1 MSRPQKLQFVKK
13 LHVNPKN
20 LRSTSRLPPNF
31 EFSPR
36 FATFAMV
43 ERLLR
48 TLELHQSGRECPP
61 AGAHNINLS
70 MAKSSTFF
78 GLRRGSTKSLTF
90 QVSDG
95 KQITKDRVSVVK
107 NPRSQAQMVQRAIMK
122 TASSAYNAG
131 KEIFDHSF
139 EGTTYGQPSMSLF
152 RSLNSQLLR
161 QSLPNI
167 NISEWSAASD
177 AIYPNPY
184 IVSKG
189 TLPTAHANYTNGPD
203 ASLHTAAGEPFGP
216 LGPLDQDAL
225 LKALGAQVGDMLT
238 VLIIDSDH
246 KFSWCRIKINEIA
259 FGPGFITFEISDP
272 EAFTAS
278 WKVADGKGT
287 LAVTS
292 PLTVEASATILS
304 RKGNGVWL
312 RSPEQ
317 MSSIE
322 THNYDDVIVDYP
334 VGDSYILNGGK
345 K

>member
-1 MSRPQKLQFVKK
+1 
-13 LHVNPKN
+13 
-20 LRSTSRLPPNF
+20 
-31 EFSPR
+31 
-36 FATFAMV
+36 
-43 ERLLR
+43 
-48 TLELHQSGRECPP
+48 
-61 AGAHNINLS
+61 

-90 QVSDG
+90 SVTNG
-95 KQITKDRVSVVK
+95 KQVTKDRVSIVK

-161 QSLPNI
+161 QSLPAI
-167 NISEWSAASD
+167 NISEWSAESND
-177 AIYPNPY
+177 IYPNAY

-189 TLPTAHANYTNGPD
+189 TLPTAHAKMYGAKLN
-203 ASLHTAAGEPFGP
+203 AATGAPLEPY
-216 LGPLDQDAL
+216 DQEAL

-246 KFSWCRIKINEIA
+246 RFSWCRIKIN
-259 FGPGFITFEISDP
+259 GNTYDKNFITFEMSDP
-272 EAFTAS
+272 DAFNAS
-278 WKVADGKGT
+278 WTVADGKGT
-287 LAVTS
+287 LEVS
-292 PLTVEASATILS
+292 SRLSVEATATILS
-304 RKGNGVWL
+304 RKGDSVWL

-317 MSSIE
+317 MVLINQDA
-322 THNYDDVIVDYP
+322 HNYDDVIGGYP

>member
-1 MSRPQKLQFVKK
+1 
-13 LHVNPKN
+13 
-20 LRSTSRLPPNF
+20 
-31 EFSPR
+31 
-36 FATFAMV
+36 
-43 ERLLR
+43 
-48 TLELHQSGRECPP
+48 
-61 AGAHNINLS
+61 

-90 QVSDG
+90 AVSDG

-131 KEIFDHSF
+131 KQIFDHSF

-167 NISEWSAASD
+167 NISEWSAESD

-189 TLPTAHANYTNGPD
+189 TLPTAHAKMFLNADEDSVLKAKSGAP
-203 ASLHTAAGEPFGP
+203 LEPS
-216 LGPLDQDAL
+216 DQDAL
-225 LKALGAQVGDMLT
+225 LKALGAQEGDMLT

-246 KFSWCRIKINEIA
+246 KFSWCRIKINGGTFDEK
-259 FGPGFITFEISDP
+259 FITFEMNDP
-272 EAFTAS
+272 YAFDAT
-278 WKVADGKGT
+278 WTVADGKGR
-287 LAVTS
+287 LNVS
-292 PLTVEASATILS
+292 SELTVEATATILS

-317 MSSIE
+317 MDSKNA
-322 THNYDDVIVDYP
+322 HNYDDVIVDYP
-334 VGDSYILNGGK
+334 VGDSYFLNGGK

>member
-1 MSRPQKLQFVKK
+1 
-13 LHVNPKN
+13 
-20 LRSTSRLPPNF
+20 
-31 EFSPR
+31 
-36 FATFAMV
+36 
-43 ERLLR
+43 
-48 TLELHQSGRECPP
+48 
-61 AGAHNINLS
+61 

-90 QVSDG
+90 SVTNG
-95 KQITKDRVSVVK
+95 KQVTKDRVSIVK

-167 NISEWSAASD
+167 NISEWSSESD

-189 TLPTAHANYTNGPD
+189 TLTTAHAKLIMNEGED
-203 ASLHTAAGEPFGP
+203 SALHAVTGAPLEPYAE
-216 LGPLDQDAL
+216 DAL

-246 KFSWCRIKINEIA
+246 KFSWIRIKIN
-259 FGPGFITFEISDP
+259 GGTYDKNFITFEVSDP
-272 EAFTAS
+272 FAFDAS
-278 WKVADGKGT
+278 WTVTDGKGKLT
-287 LAVTS
+287 VSS
-292 PLTVEASATILS
+292 PLSVEATATILS
-304 RKGNGVWL
+304 RKGDNVWL

-317 MSSIE
+317 MVS
-322 THNYDDVIVDYP
+322 TDAHNYDDVIGGYP

-345 K
+345 N

>member
-1 MSRPQKLQFVKK
+1 
-13 LHVNPKN
+13 
-20 LRSTSRLPPNF
+20 
-31 EFSPR
+31 
-36 FATFAMV
+36 
-43 ERLLR
+43 
-48 TLELHQSGRECPP
+48 
-61 AGAHNINLS
+61 

-90 QVSDG
+90 SVTNG
-95 KQITKDRVSVVK
+95 KQVTKDRVSIVK

-189 TLPTAHANYTNGPD
+189 TLPTTHAKMSLNGENG
-203 ASLHTAAGEPFGP
+203 SKLLTVAGGDISA
-216 LGPLDQDAL
+216 LDQDGVL
-225 LKALGAQVGDMLT
+225 EALGAQVGDMLT

-246 KFSWCRIKINEIA
+246 KFSWCRIKIN
-259 FGPGFITFEISDP
+259 GNTYDSKFITIEISDP
-272 EAFTAS
+272 EAFNAS
-278 WKVADGKGT
+278 WTVSGGRGT
-287 LAVTS
+287 LVVSS
-292 PLTVEASATILS
+292 PLSVEATATILS
-304 RKGNGVWL
+304 RKGDSVWL

-317 MSSIE
+317 MVTTG
-322 THNYDDVIVDYP
+322 THNYDDVIGGYP
-334 VGDSYILNGGK
+334 VGDAYILNGGK

>member
-1 MSRPQKLQFVKK
+1 
-13 LHVNPKN
+13 
-20 LRSTSRLPPNF
+20 
-31 EFSPR
+31 
-36 FATFAMV
+36 
-43 ERLLR
+43 
-48 TLELHQSGRECPP
+48 
-61 AGAHNINLS
+61 

-90 QVSDG
+90 SVTNG
-95 KQITKDRVSVVK
+95 KQVTKDRVSIVK

-161 QSLPNI
+161 QSMPAI
-167 NISEWSAASD
+167 NISEWSAESD

-189 TLPTAHANYTNGPD
+189 TLPTAHAKFVGSNLHAANGAP
-203 ASLHTAAGEPFGP
+203 LEPYA
-216 LGPLDQDAL
+216 QDAL

-246 KFSWCRIKINEIA
+246 KFSWCRIKIN
-259 FGPGFITFEISDP
+259 GNTYDSNFITFEISDP
-272 EAFTAS
+272 EAFNAS
-278 WKVADGKGT
+278 WSVADGKGT

-292 PLTVEASATILS
+292 PLTVEATATILS
-304 RKGNGVWL
+304 RKGDSVWL

-317 MSSIE
+317 MVLLDE
-322 THNYDDVIVDYP
+322 AKHNYDDVIGGYP

>member
-1 MSRPQKLQFVKK
+1 
-13 LHVNPKN
+13 
-20 LRSTSRLPPNF
+20 
-31 EFSPR
+31 
-36 FATFAMV
+36 
-43 ERLLR
+43 
-48 TLELHQSGRECPP
+48 
-61 AGAHNINLS
+61 

-189 TLPTAHANYTNGPD
+189 TLPTVHAHFATGPNER
-203 ASLHTAAGEPFGP
+203 LHTVTGQPIDTIGS
-216 LGPLDQDAL
+216 LDQDVL

-238 VLIIDSDH
+238 VLIIDADH
-246 KFSWCRIKINEIA
+246 KFSWCRIKINDTA
-259 FGPGFITFEISDP
+259 FGPDFITFEISDP

-278 WKVADGKGT
+278 WTVADGKGT
-287 LAVTS
+287 LKMSS
-292 PLTVEASATILS
+292 PLTVEATATILS

-317 MSSIE
+317 MVSLPL
-322 THNYDDVIVDYP
+322 HNYDDVIGDYP

>member
-1 MSRPQKLQFVKK
+1 
-13 LHVNPKN
+13 
-20 LRSTSRLPPNF
+20 
-31 EFSPR
+31 
-36 FATFAMV
+36 
-43 ERLLR
+43 
-48 TLELHQSGRECPP
+48 
-61 AGAHNINLS
+61 

-90 QVSDG
+90 AVNNGQQV
-95 KQITKDRVSVVK
+95 TKDRVSVVK

-131 KEIFDHSF
+131 KKIFDHSF
-139 EGTTYGQPSMSLF
+139 EGTSYGQPSMSLF

-167 NISEWSAASD
+167 NISEWEAASD

-189 TLPTAHANYTNGPD
+189 TLPTAHAKWVSQELHAWNGAPLV
-203 ASLHTAAGEPFGP
+203 AS
-216 LGPLDQDAL
+216 DQDAL

-246 KFSWCRIKINEIA
+246 KFSWCRIKINGDK
-259 FGPGFITFEISDP
+259 FDQNFITFEMSNPD
-272 EAFTAS
+272 AYNAS
-278 WKVADGKGT
+278 WTVADGKGT
-287 LAVTS
+287 LKVSTTLS
-292 PLTVEASATILS
+292 VEAFATILS
-304 RKGNGVWL
+304 RKGNNVWL

-317 MSSIE
+317 ME
-322 THNYDDVIVDYP
+322 LFNENAHNYDDVIVDYP
-334 VGDSYILNGGK
+334 VGDAYILNGGK

>member
-1 MSRPQKLQFVKK
+1 
-13 LHVNPKN
+13 
-20 LRSTSRLPPNF
+20 
-31 EFSPR
+31 
-36 FATFAMV
+36 
-43 ERLLR
+43 
-48 TLELHQSGRECPP
+48 
-61 AGAHNINLS
+61 

-90 QVSDG
+90 SVTNG
-95 KQITKDRVSVVK
+95 KQVTKDRVSIVK

-161 QSLPNI
+161 QSLPAI
-167 NISEWSAASD
+167 NISEWEAASD

-189 TLPTAHANYTNGPD
+189 TLPTAHAKLIMNEGEDSTLNA
-203 ASLHTAAGEPFGP
+203 ASGAPLEPYAE
-216 LGPLDQDAL
+216 DAL
-225 LKALGAQVGDMLT
+225 LTALGAQVGDMLT

-246 KFSWCRIKINEIA
+246 KFSWIRIKIN
-259 FGPGFITFEISDP
+259 GGTYDKNFITFEISDP
-272 EAFTAS
+272 FAFDAS
-278 WKVADGKGT
+278 WTVTDGKGKLT
-287 LAVTS
+287 VSS
-292 PLTVEASATILS
+292 PLSVEATATILS
-304 RKGNGVWL
+304 RKGDSVWL

-317 MSSIE
+317 MVS
-322 THNYDDVIVDYP
+322 TDAHNYDDVIGGYP

>member
-1 MSRPQKLQFVKK
+1 MLIRRTSEVP
-13 LHVNPKN
+13 PAY
-20 LRSTSRLPPNF
+20 LRSLKSPQDLLPLP
-31 EFSPR
+31 
-36 FATFAMV
+36 MV

-48 TLELHQSGRECPP
+48 ALELHQSGREWPP
-61 AGAHNINLS
+61 AGAHIINLS

-90 QVSDG
+90 QVADG

-152 RSLNSQLLR
+152 RSLNSQMLR
-161 QSLPNI
+161 QSLPKI

-177 AIYPNPY
+177 AIYPNTY

-189 TLPTAHANYTNGPD
+189 TLPTAHAKVTGIGTANL
-203 ASLHTAAGEPFGP
+203 SLHAANGEPLTQSPF
-216 LGPLDQDAL
+216 DQDAL
-225 LKALGAQVGDMLT
+225 LEALGAQVGDMLT
-238 VLIIDSDH
+238 VLIIDGDH
-246 KFSWCRIKINEIA
+246 KFAWCRIKINGGT
-259 FGPGFITFEISDP
+259 FDQNFITFEISDP
-272 EAFTAS
+272 KAFNAS

-287 LAVTS
+287 LEVES
-292 PLTVEASATILS
+292 PLTVEAAATILS
-304 RKGNGVWL
+304 RKGNGIWL

-317 MSSIE
+317 MVCKDAY
-322 THNYDDVIVDYP
+322 NYDDVIGDYP

>member
-1 MSRPQKLQFVKK
+1 
-13 LHVNPKN
+13 
-20 LRSTSRLPPNF
+20 
-31 EFSPR
+31 
-36 FATFAMV
+36 
-43 ERLLR
+43 
-48 TLELHQSGRECPP
+48 
-61 AGAHNINLS
+61 

-177 AIYPNPY
+177 DIYPNAY

-189 TLPTAHANYTNGPD
+189 SLPTAHAHFNIGQD
-203 ASLHTAAGEPFGP
+203 MSLNSVNNVPFGP
-216 LGPLDQDAL
+216 TGALNKDAL
-225 LKALGAQVGDMLT
+225 LKELGAQVGDMLT

-246 KFSWCRIKINEIA
+246 KFSWCRIKINDTTD
-259 FGPGFITFEISDP
+259 GSGLLITFEIRDP
-272 EAFTAS
+272 KAFTAS
-278 WKVADGKGT
+278 WKWEGDKGT
-287 LAVTS
+287 LNVTS
-292 PLTVEASATILS
+292 PLSVEATATILS

-317 MSSIE
+317 MVS
-322 THNYDDVIVDYP
+322 TDAHNYDDVIGDYP
-334 VGDSYILNGGK
+334 VGDTYILNGGK

>member
-1 MSRPQKLQFVKK
+1 
-13 LHVNPKN
+13 
-20 LRSTSRLPPNF
+20 
-31 EFSPR
+31 
-36 FATFAMV
+36 
-43 ERLLR
+43 
-48 TLELHQSGRECPP
+48 
-61 AGAHNINLS
+61 

-90 QVSDG
+90 QIADG

-161 QSLPNI
+161 QSLPKI
-167 NISEWSAASD
+167 NISEWGAASD
-177 AIYPNPY
+177 AIYPNEY

-189 TLPTAHANYTNGPD
+189 TLPTRHAYWPD
-203 ASLHTAAGEPFGP
+203 PDDDKFKLVDVDGNAFT
-216 LGPLDQDAL
+216 PLDQDAL

-246 KFSWCRIKINEIA
+246 KFSWCRIKIN
-259 FGPGFITFEISDP
+259 GNKYDSNFITFEMSDTG
-272 EAFTAS
+272 AFKAS
-278 WKVADGKGT
+278 WAVADGKGT
-287 LAVTS
+287 LEVS
-292 PLTVEASATILS
+292 SELSVEACATILS

-317 MSSIE
+317 MVSTE
-322 THNYDDVIVDYP
+322 GKHNYDDVIVDYP

>member
-1 MSRPQKLQFVKK
+1 
-13 LHVNPKN
+13 
-20 LRSTSRLPPNF
+20 
-31 EFSPR
+31 
-36 FATFAMV
+36 
-43 ERLLR
+43 
-48 TLELHQSGRECPP
+48 
-61 AGAHNINLS
+61 

-167 NISEWSAASD
+167 NISEWSAAPD

-189 TLPTAHANYTNGPD
+189 TLPTVHAHFSKGQNAGLLSAD
-203 ASLHTAAGEPFGP
+203 GEPFEV
-216 LGPLDQDAL
+216 LGQLEQDAL

-246 KFSWCRIKINEIA
+246 KFSWCRIKIN
-259 FGPGFITFEISDP
+259 GGTYDSNFITFEMSDTV
-272 EAFTAS
+272 AFKAS
-278 WKVADGKGT
+278 WTVANGKGT
-287 LAVTS
+287 LKVTS
-292 PLTVEASATILS
+292 PLSVEATATILS

-317 MSSIE
+317 MKSTE
-322 THNYDDVIVDYP
+322 AHNYDDVIVDYP

>member
-1 MSRPQKLQFVKK
+1 
-13 LHVNPKN
+13 
-20 LRSTSRLPPNF
+20 
-31 EFSPR
+31 
-36 FATFAMV
+36 
-43 ERLLR
+43 
-48 TLELHQSGRECPP
+48 
-61 AGAHNINLS
+61 

-167 NISEWSAASD
+167 NISEWEAASD

-189 TLPTAHANYTNGPD
+189 TLPTAHAYLSDGAD
-203 ASLHTAAGEPFGP
+203 SSLHAANGAPLAT

-246 KFSWCRIKINEIA
+246 KFSWCRIKINGNA
-259 FGPGFITFEISDP
+259 FDGKYITFEMSDT

-278 WKVADGKGT
+278 WTVADGKGS
-287 LAVTS
+287 LKVSS
-292 PLTVEASATILS
+292 PLSVEATATILS
-304 RKGNGVWL
+304 RKGNGGWL

-317 MSSIE
+317 MVS
-322 THNYDDVIVDYP
+322 TDAHNYDDVIGDYP
-334 VGDSYILNGGK
+334 VGDTYILNGGK

>member
-1 MSRPQKLQFVKK
+1 
-13 LHVNPKN
+13 
-20 LRSTSRLPPNF
+20 
-31 EFSPR
+31 
-36 FATFAMV
+36 
-43 ERLLR
+43 
-48 TLELHQSGRECPP
+48 
-61 AGAHNINLS
+61 

-177 AIYPNPY
+177 AIYSNPY

-189 TLPTAHANYTNGPD
+189 TLPTAHAKLQGSELNSVTG
-203 ASLHTAAGEPFGP
+203 AP
-216 LGPLDQDAL
+216 LETYDQDAL

-246 KFSWCRIKINEIA
+246 KFSWCRIKIN
-259 FGPGFITFEISDP
+259 GGTYDSNFITFEMSDN
-272 EAFTAS
+272 EAFNAS
-278 WKVADGKGT
+278 WTVADGKGT
-287 LAVTS
+287 LNVAS
-292 PLTVEASATILS
+292 PLSVEATATILS
-304 RKGNGVWL
+304 RKGNGGWL

-317 MSSIE
+317 ME
-322 THNYDDVIVDYP
+322 MEAEGKHNYDDVIGDYP
-334 VGDSYILNGGK
+334 VGDTYILNGGK

>member
-1 MSRPQKLQFVKK
+1 
-13 LHVNPKN
+13 
-20 LRSTSRLPPNF
+20 
-31 EFSPR
+31 
-36 FATFAMV
+36 
-43 ERLLR
+43 
-48 TLELHQSGRECPP
+48 
-61 AGAHNINLS
+61 

-90 QVSDG
+90 QINDG

-152 RSLNSQLLR
+152 RSLNSQMLR
-161 QSLPNI
+161 QSLPAI
-167 NISEWSAASD
+167 NISEWSAESD

-189 TLPTAHANYTNGPD
+189 TLPTAHAKLVYNGEHGSTLR
-203 ASLHTAAGEPFGP
+203 AVSGAP
-216 LGPLDQDAL
+216 LSPSDQAEL
-225 LKALGAQVGDMLT
+225 LEALGAQEGDMLT

-246 KFSWCRIKINEIA
+246 KFSWCRIKINGGTYDEN
-259 FGPGFITFEISDP
+259 FITFEISDP
-272 EAFTAS
+272 EAFNAS
-278 WKVADGKGT
+278 WTVADGKGT
-287 LAVTS
+287 LEVKST
-292 PLTVEASATILS
+292 LTVEATATILS

-312 RSPEQ
+312 RSPEV
-317 MSSIE
+317 MVSTE
-322 THNYDDVIVDYP
+322 VHNYVDVIVDYP
-334 VGDSYILNGGK
+334 VGESYILNGGK

>member
-1 MSRPQKLQFVKK
+1 
-13 LHVNPKN
+13 
-20 LRSTSRLPPNF
+20 
-31 EFSPR
+31 
-36 FATFAMV
+36 
-43 ERLLR
+43 
-48 TLELHQSGRECPP
+48 
-61 AGAHNINLS
+61 

-161 QSLPNI
+161 QSLPDI
-167 NISEWSAASD
+167 NISEWSAASND
-177 AIYPNPY
+177 IYPNPY

-189 TLPTAHANYTNGPD
+189 TLPTAHANLSNGPSP
-203 ASLHTAAGEPFGP
+203 SLHAATGEPFGP
-216 LGPLDQDAL
+216 MGPLEHDAL
-225 LKALGAQVGDMLT
+225 LKALGAQDGDMLT

-246 KFSWCRIKINEIA
+246 KFSWCRIKIN
-259 FGPGFITFEISDP
+259 GNTYDDKFITFEISDP

-287 LAVTS
+287 IEVAST
-292 PLTVEASATILS
+292 LTVEANATILS

-317 MSSIE
+317 MKSIA
-322 THNYDDVIVDYP
+322 THNYDDVIGDYP
-334 VGDSYILNGGK
+334 VGDAYILNGGNK
-345 K
+345 

>member
-1 MSRPQKLQFVKK
+1 
-13 LHVNPKN
+13 
-20 LRSTSRLPPNF
+20 
-31 EFSPR
+31 
-36 FATFAMV
+36 
-43 ERLLR
+43 
-48 TLELHQSGRECPP
+48 
-61 AGAHNINLS
+61 

-90 QVSDG
+90 AVSNG
-95 KQITKDRVSVVK
+95 KQVTKDRVSVVK

-167 NISEWSAASD
+167 NISEWEAASND
-177 AIYPNPY
+177 IYPNAY

-189 TLPTAHANYTNGPD
+189 TLPTAHAKFTGS
-203 ASLHTAAGEPFGP
+203 SLHAVTGAPLEPYA
-216 LGPLDQDAL
+216 QDAL

-246 KFSWCRIKINEIA
+246 KFSWCRIKINGGK
-259 FGPGFITFEISDP
+259 FDNNFITFEISDR
-272 EAFTAS
+272 EAFAAS
-278 WKVADGKGT
+278 WTVADGKGT
-287 LAVTS
+287 LNVS
-292 PLTVEASATILS
+292 SELTVEAYATILS
-304 RKGNGVWL
+304 RKGDSVWQ

-317 MSSIE
+317 MVLKNADA
-322 THNYDDVIVDYP
+322 HNYDDVIGGYP
-334 VGDSYILNGGK
+334 VGGSYILNGGNK
-345 K
+345 

>member
-1 MSRPQKLQFVKK
+1 
-13 LHVNPKN
+13 
-20 LRSTSRLPPNF
+20 
-31 EFSPR
+31 
-36 FATFAMV
+36 MV

-48 TLELHQSGRECPP
+48 ALELHQSGRESPP
-61 AGAHNINLS
+61 ASAHIINLS

-167 NISEWSAASD
+167 NISEWSAASSD
-177 AIYPNPY
+177 IYPNPY

-189 TLPTAHANYTNGPD
+189 TLPTEHASFAKNGAPGQK
-203 ASLHTAAGEPFGP
+203 LLTATGVEFA
-216 LGPLDQDAL
+216 AL
-225 LKALGAQVGDMLT
+225 NQVGFLKALGAQEGDMLT

-246 KFSWCRIKINEIA
+246 KFSWCRIKINGGK
-259 FGPGFITFEISDP
+259 FDQNYITFEKSDA
-272 EAFTAS
+272 EAFATLWNAG
-278 WKVADGKGT
+278 DGTGLLGVST
-287 LAVTS
+287 
-292 PLTVEASATILS
+292 PLSVEATATILS

-317 MSSIE
+317 MVS
-322 THNYDDVIVDYP
+322 TNAHNYDDVIGDYP
-334 VGDSYILNGGK
+334 VGDTYILNGGK

>member
-1 MSRPQKLQFVKK
+1 
-13 LHVNPKN
+13 
-20 LRSTSRLPPNF
+20 
-31 EFSPR
+31 
-36 FATFAMV
+36 
-43 ERLLR
+43 
-48 TLELHQSGRECPP
+48 
-61 AGAHNINLS
+61 

-90 QVSDG
+90 SVTNG
-95 KQITKDRVSVVK
+95 KQVTKDRVSIVK

-177 AIYPNPY
+177 AIYPNAY

-189 TLPTAHANYTNGPD
+189 TLPTTHAKMQGQNLRAVTG
-203 ASLHTAAGEPFGP
+203 AP
-216 LGPLDQDAL
+216 LAPIDQDGL

-246 KFSWCRIKINEIA
+246 KFSWCRIKIN
-259 FGPGFITFEISDP
+259 GNTYDRNFITLEISDP
-272 EAFTAS
+272 EAFNAS
-278 WKVADGKGT
+278 WTVADGMGT
-287 LAVTS
+287 LAVS
-292 PLTVEASATILS
+292 SRLSVEATATILS
-304 RKGNGVWL
+304 RKGDSVWL

-317 MSSIE
+317 MVLINQDA
-322 THNYDDVIVDYP
+322 HNYDDVIGGYP
-334 VGDSYILNGGK
+334 VGDAYILNGGK

>member
-1 MSRPQKLQFVKK
+1 
-13 LHVNPKN
+13 
-20 LRSTSRLPPNF
+20 
-31 EFSPR
+31 
-36 FATFAMV
+36 
-43 ERLLR
+43 
-48 TLELHQSGRECPP
+48 
-61 AGAHNINLS
+61 

-90 QVSDG
+90 QVADG

-167 NISEWSAASD
+167 NISEWEAASND
-177 AIYPNPY
+177 IYPNPY

-189 TLPTAHANYTNGPD
+189 TLPTTHAKMVLNSDHGAKLLTV
-203 ASLHTAAGEPFGP
+203 AGGDFSA
-216 LGPLDQDAL
+216 LDQDGVL
-225 LKALGAQVGDMLT
+225 EALGAQVGDMLT
-238 VLIIDSDH
+238 VLIVDSDH
-246 KFSWCRIKINEIA
+246 KFSWCRIKINGNT
-259 FGPGFITFEISDP
+259 FDTKFISFEMSDP
-272 EAFTAS
+272 EAINAS
-278 WKVADGKGT
+278 WTVSGGRGSLVVSSQLD
-287 LAVTS
+287 
-292 PLTVEASATILS
+292 VEATATILS
-304 RKGNGVWL
+304 RKGNNVWL

-317 MSSIE
+317 MV
-322 THNYDDVIVDYP
+322 TKNAHNYDDVIGDYP
-334 VGDSYILNGGK
+334 VGDAYILNGGK

>member
-1 MSRPQKLQFVKK
+1 
-13 LHVNPKN
+13 
-20 LRSTSRLPPNF
+20 
-31 EFSPR
+31 
-36 FATFAMV
+36 
-43 ERLLR
+43 
-48 TLELHQSGRECPP
+48 
-61 AGAHNINLS
+61 

-90 QVSDG
+90 AVANGQQV
-95 KQITKDRVSVVK
+95 TKDRVSVVK

-161 QSLPNI
+161 QRMPAI
-167 NISEWSAASD
+167 NISEWEAPSD

-189 TLPTAHANYTNGPD
+189 TLPTVHAYFAED
-203 ASLHTAAGEPFGP
+203 YEPGYKL
-216 LGPLDQDAL
+216 LGTGGKRLTSLDQDAL
-225 LKALGAQVGDMLT
+225 IEALGAQVGDMLT

-246 KFSWCRIKINEIA
+246 KFSWCRIKIN
-259 FGPGFITFEISDP
+259 GNTYDSNFITFEMSNTN
-272 EAFTAS
+272 AFNTS
-278 WKVADGKGT
+278 WTVADGKGT
-287 LAVTS
+287 LSVSS
-292 PLTVEASATILS
+292 PLSVEARATILS
-304 RKGNGVWL
+304 RKGNGTWL

-317 MSSIE
+317 MFTTDSHNFDDAIE
-322 THNYDDVIVDYP
+322 NYP
-334 VGDSYILNGGK
+334 VGGSYILNGGK

>member
-1 MSRPQKLQFVKK
+1 
-13 LHVNPKN
+13 
-20 LRSTSRLPPNF
+20 
-31 EFSPR
+31 
-36 FATFAMV
+36 
-43 ERLLR
+43 
-48 TLELHQSGRECPP
+48 
-61 AGAHNINLS
+61 

-161 QSLPNI
+161 QSMPAI

-189 TLPTAHANYTNGPD
+189 TLPTAHAYFTTGPNVI
-203 ASLHTAAGEPFGP
+203 LHSVTGQPFDTIGS
-216 LGPLDQDAL
+216 LDQDKL

-238 VLIIDSDH
+238 VLIIADH
-246 KFSWCRIKINEIA
+246 KFSWCRIKINDTE
-259 FGPGFITFEISDP
+259 FGPDFITFEISDR

-278 WKVADGKGT
+278 WTVADGKGT
-287 LAVTS
+287 LKVST
-292 PLTVEASATILS
+292 PLTVDATATILS

-317 MSSIE
+317 MVS
-322 THNYDDVIVDYP
+322 TNAHNYDDVIGDYP

>member
-1 MSRPQKLQFVKK
+1 
-13 LHVNPKN
+13 
-20 LRSTSRLPPNF
+20 
-31 EFSPR
+31 
-36 FATFAMV
+36 
-43 ERLLR
+43 
-48 TLELHQSGRECPP
+48 
-61 AGAHNINLS
+61 

-131 KEIFDHSF
+131 KKIFDHSF

-161 QSLPNI
+161 QSLPDI
-167 NISEWSAASD
+167 NISEWEAASD

-189 TLPTAHANYTNGPD
+189 TLPTAHARLYHNGEHGSTLR
-203 ASLHTAAGEPFGP
+203 AYNGAPFTP
-216 LGPLDQDAL
+216 SDLNEL
-225 LKALGAQVGDMLT
+225 LENLGAEVGDMLT
-238 VLIIDSDH
+238 VLIVDSDH
-246 KFSWCRIKINEIA
+246 KFSWCRIKINGDK
-259 FGPGFITFEISDP
+259 FDQNFITFEMSDT
-272 EAFTAS
+272 EAFEAS

-287 LAVTS
+287 LVVSSTLS
-292 PLTVEASATILS
+292 VEATATILS
-304 RKGNGVWL
+304 RKGNGNWL

-317 MSSIE
+317 MVVSNPSA
-322 THNYDDVIVDYP
+322 HNYDDVIGDYP
-334 VGDSYILNGGK
+334 VGDAYILNGGNK
-345 K
+345 

>member
-1 MSRPQKLQFVKK
+1 
-13 LHVNPKN
+13 
-20 LRSTSRLPPNF
+20 
-31 EFSPR
+31 
-36 FATFAMV
+36 
-43 ERLLR
+43 
-48 TLELHQSGRECPP
+48 
-61 AGAHNINLS
+61 

-131 KEIFDHSF
+131 KQIFDHSF

-167 NISEWSAASD
+167 NISEWSAESD

-189 TLPTAHANYTNGPD
+189 TLPAGHAKMYGIGSEN
-203 ASLHTAAGEPFGP
+203 ASLQSVTGAP
-216 LGPLDQDAL
+216 LVPYDQDAL
-225 LKALGAQVGDMLT
+225 LKALGAQEGDMLT

-246 KFSWCRIKINEIA
+246 KFSWCRIKIN
-259 FGPGFITFEISDP
+259 GGTYDKNFITFEISDP
-272 EAFTAS
+272 AAFNAS
-278 WKVADGKGT
+278 WTVADGKGT
-287 LAVTS
+287 LEVSS
-292 PLTVEASATILS
+292 PLTVEATATILS

-317 MSSIE
+317 MVCKQGY
-322 THNYDDVIVDYP
+322 NYTDVIGDYP
-334 VGDSYILNGGK
+334 VGDSYILNGGNK
-345 K
+345 

>member
-1 MSRPQKLQFVKK
+1 
-13 LHVNPKN
+13 
-20 LRSTSRLPPNF
+20 
-31 EFSPR
+31 
-36 FATFAMV
+36 
-43 ERLLR
+43 
-48 TLELHQSGRECPP
+48 
-61 AGAHNINLS
+61 

-90 QVSDG
+90 AVNNGQQV
-95 KQITKDRVSVVK
+95 TKDRVSVVK

-131 KEIFDHSF
+131 KKIFDHSF
-139 EGTTYGQPSMSLF
+139 EGTSYGQPSMSLF

-167 NISEWSAASD
+167 NISEWSAESD

-189 TLPTAHANYTNGPD
+189 TLPTAHAKWVTQTLHAWNGAP
-203 ASLHTAAGEPFGP
+203 LEPS
-216 LGPLDQDAL
+216 DQDAL

-246 KFSWCRIKINEIA
+246 RFSWCRIKINGDK
-259 FGPGFITFEISDP
+259 FDQNFITFEISDP
-272 EAFTAS
+272 DDYTAS
-278 WKVADGKGT
+278 WTVTDGKGM
-287 LAVTS
+287 LKVTTKLS
-292 PLTVEASATILS
+292 VEASAVILS
-304 RKGNGVWL
+304 RKGNNVWL

-317 MSSIE
+317 MVLVNEDS
-322 THNYDDVIVDYP
+322 HNYDDVIGDYP
-334 VGDSYILNGGK
+334 VGDAYILNGGK

>member
-1 MSRPQKLQFVKK
+1 
-13 LHVNPKN
+13 
-20 LRSTSRLPPNF
+20 
-31 EFSPR
+31 
-36 FATFAMV
+36 
-43 ERLLR
+43 
-48 TLELHQSGRECPP
+48 
-61 AGAHNINLS
+61 

-90 QVSDG
+90 QVTDG

-161 QSLPNI
+161 QSMPNI
-167 NISEWSAASD
+167 NISEWSAESN

-189 TLPTAHANYTNGPD
+189 TLPTAHATFAKDGAPGNK
-203 ASLHTAAGEPFGP
+203 LVTADGVDFQTTS
-216 LGPLDQDAL
+216 DKDAL
-225 LKALGAQVGDMLT
+225 LEALGAQVGDMLT

-246 KFSWCRIKINEIA
+246 KFSWCRIKINGGT
-259 FGPGFITFEISDP
+259 FDSNFISFELSDP
-272 EAFTAS
+272 DAFATL
-278 WKVADGKGT
+278 WRVDEGKEMFGVSTT
-287 LAVTS
+287 LS
-292 PLTVEASATILS
+292 VEASATILS

-317 MSSIE
+317 MVS
-322 THNYDDVIVDYP
+322 TDAHNYDDVIGDYP
-334 VGDSYILNGGK
+334 VGGSYILNGGK

>member
-1 MSRPQKLQFVKK
+1 MLIRRTSEVPPAYLRILISPQD
-13 LHVNPKN
+13 
-20 LRSTSRLPPNF
+20 SLPLP
-31 EFSPR
+31 
-36 FATFAMV
+36 MV

-48 TLELHQSGRECPP
+48 ALELHRSGRERPP
-61 AGAHNINLS
+61 AGAHIINLS

-90 QVSDG
+90 QVADG

-139 EGTTYGQPSMSLF
+139 EGTTYGMPSMSLF

-161 QSLPNI
+161 QSMPNI
-167 NISEWSAASD
+167 NISEWEAASND
-177 AIYPNPY
+177 IYPNPY

-189 TLPTAHANYTNGPD
+189 TLPTAHATFAKNGAPGTK
-203 ASLHTAAGEPFGP
+203 LLTAAGQEFVAYG
-216 LGPLDQDAL
+216 QDEL
-225 LKALGAQVGDMLT
+225 LEALGAQVGDMLT

-246 KFSWCRIKINEIA
+246 KFSWCRIKINGGTFDEN
-259 FGPGFITFEISDP
+259 FITIEKSDP
-272 EAFTAS
+272 DAFNVL
-278 WKVADGKGT
+278 WHLEGGKGM
-287 LAVTS
+287 LDLSS
-292 PLTVEASATILS
+292 PLSVEATATILS

-317 MSSIE
+317 MVS
-322 THNYDDVIVDYP
+322 TNAHNYDDVIGDYP
-334 VGDSYILNGGK
+334 VGGQYILNGGK

>member
-1 MSRPQKLQFVKK
+1 MLIRRTSKVPPAYLRILNSPQDL
-13 LHVNPKN
+13 
-20 LRSTSRLPPNF
+20 LPLP
-31 EFSPR
+31 
-36 FATFAMV
+36 MV

-48 TLELHQSGRECPP
+48 VLELHRSGREWPP
-61 AGAHNINLS
+61 AGAHIINLS

-90 QVSDG
+90 SVTNG
-95 KQITKDRVSVVK
+95 KQVTKDRVSMVK

-139 EGTTYGQPSMSLF
+139 EGTSYGQPSMSLF

-161 QSLPNI
+161 QSLPKI
-167 NISEWSAASD
+167 NISGWEDASD
-177 AIYPNPY
+177 AIYPNEY

-189 TLPTAHANYTNGPD
+189 TLPTAHAYMPD
-203 ASLHTAAGEPFGP
+203 PDELKGKLVDVDNNEFT
-216 LGPLDQDAL
+216 PLDQDAL

-238 VLIIDSDH
+238 VLIIDSHH
-246 KFSWCRIKINEIA
+246 KFSWCRIKINGGK
-259 FGPGFITFEISDP
+259 FDSNFITFEMSDP
-272 EAFTAS
+272 NAFNAS
-278 WKVADGKGT
+278 FSVANGKGT
-287 LAVTS
+287 LDVRTE
-292 PLTVEASATILS
+292 LTIEADATILS

-317 MSSIE
+317 MVAKS
-322 THNYDDVIVDYP
+322 TYNYDDVIGGYP